1 MQQPRATVAFSNP
14 IPFSCTPDAH
24 MCGECPALLHPHAS
38 ASSQP
43 SMFTRASQSTLH
55 PMSFGQATSVQR
67 RMVAGGKIM
76 DFAASQVSHG
86 RGPFAQEP
94 VPAPVSNRTD
104 FTAHSQPP
112 HAFSGSCETVQEDG
126 LLVCLLFFLH
136 THGFLPMHS
145 LRVHFGANQ
154 VGVRKTLILPFTIKI
169 ESCSFT
175 VAPECSTCSLS
186 AEDAFRKESL

>member
-1 MQQPRATVAFSNP
+1 MLPHAPSLNSSSSGLHAMQQPRATAAFSNP
-14 IPFSCTPDAH
+14 NPFSCSPDAH
-24 MCGECPALLHPHAS
+24 MCGECPVLLHPHAS

-94 VPAPVSNRTD
+94 VPAPVSNRAD
-104 FTAHSQPP
+104 FTAHSQHP

-136 THGFLPMHS
+136 THGFIPRDALSTSPLGSESSGGSEDIDSPLH
-145 LRVHFGANQ
+145 NQ
-154 VGVRKTLILPFTIKI
+154 
-169 ESCSFT
+169 
-175 VAPECSTCSLS
+175 
-186 AEDAFRKESL
+186 D